1 MPDDPT
7 PIPAADAY
15 GFIIAPKPTGVLEF
29 PALPPPP
36 VLVEALPILV
46 LALSVAYIIQGPPR
60 VKRDPIHDERE
71 ANKKVLKLS
80 EAYKAIDK
88 ILHNKVIYLRMI
100 TNIFKAIY
108 HTATQHFPRW
118 LDAVSGAAD
127 FQDEVME
134 PISVALKNELWNHT
148 LDQTNPRRNGQWQ
161 PRKGAQDETSI
172 DFGGGAQAGSFSFPI
187 PLKIRKGKLH
197 GLNPPRNIVL
207 PA

>member
-15 GFIIAPKPTGVLEF
+15 GLVISPKPTGILEF
-29 PALPPPP
+29 PELPPPP
-36 VLVEALPILV
+36 VLVEALPVLI
-46 LALSVAYIIQGPPR
+46 LALSIAYIVQGPPR
-60 VKRDPIHDERE
+60 IKVLPEHGARE

-80 EAYKAIDK
+80 EAYEGIDK
-88 ILHNKVIYLRMI
+88 ILSSKRIYLHMV

-108 HTATQHFPRW
+108 HTATQHFPKW

-134 PISVALKNELWNHT
+134 PISVALKNELWERT
-148 LDQTNPRRNGQWQ
+148 LDQTNPRVNGVWKAKT
-161 PRKGAQDETSI
+161 RHS
-172 DFGGGAQAGSFSFPI
+172 DFRLFQISDTEIAALDI
-187 PLKIRKGKLH
+187 KIRKGKLH
-197 GLNPPRNIVL
+197 GLNPPKDLIL